1 MMMISRSLLIILIS
15 FNLSSEDYI
24 FTVQGDDISFT
35 DLNAEAVSMQHLRSN
50 AWKKIINKN
59 EHTDNSFQ
67 ECWDE
72 FILNKKINYKI
83 SKTLLVIEKINPESV
98 TYKYT
103 YDLKNLKNLNVTKS
117 EFINF
122 CNNKDTEEPIKEYN
136 ELEGFTESFDFDDI

>member
-15 FNLSSEDYI
+15 FNLNAEDYI

-35 DLNAEAVSMQHLRSN
+35 DLNAEVESMQHLRSN
-50 AWKKIINKN
+50 VWKKLINKD
-59 EHTDNSFQ
+59 ELVDNLSQ

-83 SKTLLVIEKINPESV
+83 SKTLLVIEKINPQSV

-103 YDLKNLKNLNVTKS
+103 YDLKNLKNLNVTKA

-122 CNNKDTEEPIKEYN
+122 CNKKDTEEPIKEDN